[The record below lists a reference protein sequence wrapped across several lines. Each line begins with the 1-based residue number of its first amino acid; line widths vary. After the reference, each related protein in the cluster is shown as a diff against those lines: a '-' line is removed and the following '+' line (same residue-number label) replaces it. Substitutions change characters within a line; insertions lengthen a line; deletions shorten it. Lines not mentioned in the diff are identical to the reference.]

1 MVVAL
6 VGRDGWTDFF
16 FCKSILF
23 LYLFFVENV
32 IFPQKMIFRKISQ
45 MDKNSRFR
53 PLCVVASFYVSR
65 LFGHSL
71 WHLRLVIMMH

>member
-1 MVVAL
+1 MD
-6 VGRDGWTDFF
+6 RIFF

-53 PLCVVASFYVSR
+53 LRCVVASFLCSPVVWA
-65 LFGHSL
+65 LFMALKTCYHDALIFLGGG
-71 WHLRLVIMMH
+71 